1 MPAFVI
7 LILSSPDLL
16 LILPVIELSAA
27 FVIDELSSTLSMSA
41 KILPPFWLIISS
53 AFDIFVAV
61 ICAVAPSFVI
71 VPLLS
76 MPVFAVIEPVLLI
89 SELSLTVILSDST
102 VPLFASEPT
111 VSVVPSTVPTLIVAC
126 SIICEPLPLALVS
139 TLPVIFTLPV
149 PAPTLLS
156 SIFEPR
162 ANAVVS
168 PPIRFTVP
176 SFFTPPVNLSALVF
190 TVPDLLSTTDAIS
203 PPAVLLTVP
212 PAFVTVPPV
221 IKPVALLVSTL
232 FAPLPLSI
240 LPVIV
245 PAFDILILSSPAAF
259 VILAVILLFAA
270 LEIDELSSILSM
282 SAKIRAPF
290 IFDIAPAFDILAPEI

>member
-1 MPAFVI
+1 M
-7 LILSSPDLL
+7 
-16 LILPVIELSAA
+16 
-27 FVIDELSSTLSMSA
+27 
-41 KILPPFWLIISS
+41 
-53 AFDIFVAV
+53 
-61 ICAVAPSFVI
+61 
-71 VPLLS
+71 
-76 MPVFAVIEPVLLI
+76 LLI

-111 VSVVPSTVPTLIVAC
+111 VSVVPSSVPTLIVAC

-139 TLPVIFTLPV
+139 TVPVIFTIPVPV
-149 PAPTLLS
+149 PALLS

-168 PPIRFTVP
+168 PPIKFTVP
-176 SFFTPPVNLSALVF
+176 SFCTPPVTLSALVF
-190 TVPDLLSTTDAIS
+190 TIPDLLSTTDAIS

-240 LPVIV
+240 SPVIV
-245 PAFDILILSSPAAF
+245 PAFDILILSLPDVLIISPVIELSAAF
-259 VILAVILLFAA
+259 V
-270 LEIDELSSILSM
+270 IDELSSTLSM
-282 SAKIRAPF
+282 SAKILPPF
-290 IFDIAPAFDILAPEI
+290 WLIISSAFDIFVAVIRAAAPSFVIVPLLSMPVFGLYLLL